1 MPLKFSHRKPEEV
14 PTPNAAGKINE
25 ELIAIKNEMAKLAS
39 GMVLEIE
46 TEGERAV
53 RSTKTLVTR
62 AARQL
67 GTRWRHWNV
76 GSKVFARPVEEVR
89 RRVGRPKKQA

>member
-1 MPLKFSHRKPEEV
+1 MPLKFSHRKPDEV
-14 PTPNAAGKINE
+14 PSPNASGKINE

-62 AARQL
+62 AAGQL